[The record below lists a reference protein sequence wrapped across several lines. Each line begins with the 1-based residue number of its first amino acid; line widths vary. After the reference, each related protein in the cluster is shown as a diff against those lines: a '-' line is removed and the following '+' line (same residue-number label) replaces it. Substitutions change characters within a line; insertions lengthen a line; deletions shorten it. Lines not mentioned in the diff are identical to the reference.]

1 MMARFEK
8 QEFLAMAIPSAL
20 PPPTPWKAFVFGA
33 GVFDMKIWH
42 FMIAVFVGRGVRY
55 GVEAALTIK
64 YGPQI
69 VDVLGDLFKHH
80 LTLTLVI
87 IAILAGLLIFW
98 VIRKRYTR
106 SGEQP
111 ADNDV
116 DTEPRRRKRSWL

>member
-1 MMARFEK
+1 
-8 QEFLAMAIPSAL
+8 MAIPSAL

-33 GVFDMKIWH
+33 GVFEMKIWH
-42 FMIAVFVGRGVRY
+42 FMLAVFTGRVVRF

-69 VDVLGDLFKHH
+69 VDVVGDLFKHH

-87 IAILAGLLIFW
+87 VAALAGLLVFW
-98 VIRKRYTR
+98 VIRKRYTK
-106 SGEQP
+106 SGNGINQ
-111 ADNDV
+111 DDTD